1 MPSDWYENAPLSLVE
16 AFAYGK
22 PVIGARIGGIPEMID
37 DGVNGLLFEPGN
49 MEDLKDK
56 LALAMSLSDVK
67 IRKMGKAAREKVESE
82 YNAELHYE
90 RLVAVYQRAIGKA

>member
-1 MPSDWYENAPLSLVE
+1 
-16 AFAYGK
+16 
-22 PVIGARIGGIPEMID
+22 
-37 DGVNGLLFEPGN
+37 
-49 MEDLKDK
+49 
-56 LALAMSLSDVK
+56 VK